1 MFSILTGTTQIPQK
15 HCAGFSLEAIFWEV
29 SGRML
34 ALQKG
39 HTCSGVKTCFVSQ
52 EGTVALV
59 ATAPQKLLVY
69 KQFMK
74 ALDGMNTG

>member
-1 MFSILTGTTQIPQK
+1 
-15 HCAGFSLEAIFWEV
+15 
-29 SGRML
+29 ML

-39 HTCSGVKTCFVSQ
+39 HTCSGVKTGFVSQ